1 MEQRAEAFLN
11 AFGEI
16 EQVLRRQLRAQA
28 FTTFSQLLIDATKR
42 SPGVRQFEVDLRE
55 YAELRNAIVHQ
66 RTDGHAIAEPYVD
79 VVRDIERIR
88 DRLVR
93 PPGLLPLAAQPVVTC
108 EASDH
113 IGSAAM
119 QMRQGNFSQLPV
131 YEDAR
136 FLQLLT
142 AETIT
147 RWMAFTLRDN
157 DGLLEEVPVAEVL
170 PHAETT
176 DNVAFL
182 SRGATAFDALGAF
195 EEFFQRGQFLN
206 AILLT
211 EAGSTA
217 QAPLGIVAVADIPE
231 ILASTR

>member
-1 MEQRAEAFLN
+1 M
-11 AFGEI
+11 
-16 EQVLRRQLRAQA
+16 
-28 FTTFSQLLIDATKR
+28 
-42 SPGVRQFEVDLRE
+42 
-55 YAELRNAIVHQ
+55 RNAIVHQ

-119 QMRQGNFSQLPV
+119 QMRRGNFSQLPV

-217 QAPLGIVAVADIPE
+217 QASARHRGGGRHSQDPGVDAVARSDAGNEARIAALRLRPVSC
-231 ILASTR
+231 AGRDSTQSRDNDSLCAGTPGCWR

>member
-28 FTTFSQLLIDATKR
+28 STTFSQLLIDATKR
-42 SPGVRQFEVDLRE
+42 SPAVRQFEVDLRE

-66 RTDGHAIAEPYVD
+66 RTDGHAIAEPYVE

-93 PPGLLPLAAQPVVTC
+93 PPGLLPFAAQPVVTC

-113 IGSAAM
+113 IGSAA
-119 QMRQGNFSQLPV
+119 
-131 YEDAR
+131 
-136 FLQLLT
+136 LT

-157 DGLLEEVPVAEVL
+157 DGLLKEVPVADVL

-176 DNVAFL
+176 DNVTFL
-182 SRGATAFDALGAF
+182 GRAARAFDALGAF
-195 EEFFQRGQFLN
+195 EEFFQRGQFPN

-211 EAGSTA
+211 EAGSTT
-217 QAPLGIVAVADIPE
+217 QAPLGIVAVADIPQ